1 VLRRTELEAK
11 AIALH
16 AAGRLHDADDHAM
29 EDVFRGSVDRFV
41 EIAERLQGRRRVL
54 DVGSG
59 HGQLLALL
67 HALGHEC
74 HGVDHEDMRVRYPVA
89 YDTAAR
95 HGGPID
101 FRVCNVESEPL
112 PYPDASFDAVTCCQ
126 VLEHFSH
133 SHLPAMREIHRV
145 LVPGGLLEVDVPNVA
160 ALRNRVRL
168 LRGRNITYDYAE
180 HYLHAEPVLHGGRS
194 YFPLRHN
201 REFTRDELALLLS
214 EAGFRDIDVRYL
226 RSRRWRS
233 GWSRVRSL
241 GTAVRDAVPS
251 LRKSLIAF
259 AVK

>member
-1 VLRRTELEAK
+1 MERAELHAR
-11 AIALH
+11 AIALR
-16 AAGRLHDADDHAM
+16 AEGRIHDLRDAAM

-41 EIAERLQGRRRVL
+41 EIALRLQGRRRVL

-74 HGVDHEDMRVRYPVA
+74 HGVDHEDMRGRYPVA
-89 YDTAAR
+89 YDLAAR

-101 FRVCNVESEPL
+101 FRVCNVESDPL
-112 PYPDASFDAVTCCQ
+112 PYADASFDAVTCCQ

-133 SHLPAMREIHRV
+133 SHLPALREIRRV
-145 LVPGGLLEVDVPNVA
+145 LAPGGLLEVDVPNVA
-160 ALRNRVRL
+160 ALRNRMRL

-214 EAGFRDIDVRYL
+214 EAGFRDIEVRFL

-233 GWSRVRSL
+233 GWSRLRSL
-241 GTAVRDAVPS
+241 GTAVRDVVPS
-251 LRKSLIAF
+251 L
-259 AVK
+259 